1 MYFALTLFNVF
12 IMYVNP
18 TFEERRK
25 EDGAGSATA
34 TAAACFF
41 LSLLHLAYSL
51 GTYKYQSSI
60 IAAISD
66 NADAV
71 EDARKEEDGASN
83 VDFQRMEDEEPTK
96 EIQMGSF
103 EGVC

>member
-1 MYFALTLFNVF
+1 
-12 IMYVNP
+12 MYVNP

-34 TAAACFF
+34 TAATCFF

-66 NADAV
+66 KSDDDVV
-71 EDARKEEDGASN
+71 EDARKEGDDGSN
-83 VDFQRMEDEEPTK
+83 ADFQRMEDEEPTSG
-96 EIQMGSF
+96 IQMGSF